1 MRTERKAES
10 TGHGENKKRAYYFLR
25 LALCTLLMAFCFAG
39 CGYTLYGKADLPFPS
54 IAIGKIVNK
63 TFEPRLEDRMQ
74 VALVD
79 ELMKSGFRI
88 DAHSGHRIVGSMT
101 AFELRP
107 LSTTAGVA
115 VEYEVTVRGDFT
127 LVDPSGKTRP
137 LRNHGVF
144 IVSFPS
150 TDALQGV
157 IALKE
162 KATETALRDLSI
174 EIIASILYGG
184 L

>member
-1 MRTERKAES
+1 MRMK
-10 TGHGENKKRAYYFLR
+10 HGVVSAKHMKMKRSWWFLQVTF
-25 LALCTLLMAFCFAG
+25 CTVLLAFCLAG
-39 CGYTLYGKADLPFPS
+39 CGYKIYGRADLPFRS
-54 IAIGKIVNK
+54 IAINKIVNK

-79 ELMKSGFRI
+79 ELMKSGFVIDSASGYRI
-88 DAHSGHRIVGSMT
+88 DGNLT
-101 AFELRP
+101 TFELKA
-107 LSTTAGVA
+107 LSVQSGVA
-115 VEYEVTVRGDFT
+115 VEYEVSVRGDFT
-127 LVDPSGKTRP
+127 LTDPSGKKRP

-162 KATETALRDLSI
+162 QATETALRDLSI
-174 EIIASILYGG
+174 EIIASIIYGV
-184 L
+184 

>member
-1 MRTERKAES
+1 MRTGHRAEG
-10 TGHGENKKRAYYFLR
+10 TGRGENKKRAYGFLR
-25 LALCTLLMAFCFAG
+25 LPLCTLLIAFCFAG

-54 IAIGKIVNK
+54 IAIDKIVNK

-88 DAHSGHRIVGSMT
+88 DAHSGHRIVASLT
-101 AFELRP
+101 TFELTP
-107 LSTTAGVA
+107 LSTRAGVA
-115 VEYEVTVRGDFT
+115 IEYEVKVMGVFT
-127 LVDPSGKTRP
+127 LVDPSGNTRP

-150 TDALQGV
+150 TAALQGV

-162 KATETALRDLSI
+162 QATETALRDLSI
-174 EIIASILYGG
+174 EVIASIIYGG
-184 L
+184 P

>member
-1 MRTERKAES
+1 MRKEHKAEIA
-10 TGHGENKKRAYYFLR
+10 GHGEQKKRVYCFLR
-25 LALCTLLMAFCFAG
+25 LTLCTVLIAFCFTG

-54 IAIGKIVNK
+54 IAISKIVNK
-63 TFEPRLEDRMQ
+63 TFEPKLEDRMQ

-79 ELMKSGFRI
+79 ELMKSGFQI
-88 DAHSGHRIVGSMT
+88 DAHSGYRILGSMT
-101 AFELRP
+101 NFQLTP
-107 LSTTAGVA
+107 LSTSAGVA
-115 VEYEVTVRGDFT
+115 VEYEVKVMGDFT

-150 TDALQGV
+150 TAALNGV

-162 KATETALRDLSI
+162 QATETALRDLSI
-174 EIIASILYGG
+174 EIIASIMYGQ
-184 L
+184 